1 MILKKPKFWDEKKS
15 LASILLAPI
24 TIIILIVVF
33 IKKKIVKTRKFN
45 IPIICIGNIYLGG
58 TGKTPVSIFLAKELS
73 RLGKKPAILRKY
85 YKNHNDEY
93 NLIKDKFHNLVIC
106 KNRIDGLEKIDKS
119 DSDIAILD
127 DGLQDYS
134 IKKNLK
140 VICFNNNQKIG
151 NGLLLP
157 SGPLRENLNVLKE
170 TEIVIING
178 NRDKKFEQKILDVN
192 KKIDI
197 FYSTYKPIN
206 INQFKNKK
214 LLALA
219 GIGNPENFFKL
230 IEDNNLKIEKK
241 LIFPDHYKFSKPEIQ
256 NIIDFSKKKNYEII
270 MTEKDYFKIKGLN
283 IIEVNYL
290 KISLEIDKKEV
301 LLEKIKKLYDKNN

>member
-1 MILKKPKFWDEKKS
+1 M
-15 LASILLAPI
+15 
-24 TIIILIVVF
+24 
-33 IKKKIVKTRKFN
+33 
-45 IPIICIGNIYLGG
+45 
-58 TGKTPVSIFLAKELS
+58 
-73 RLGKKPAILRKY
+73 RKY

-119 DSDIAILD
+119 ESDIAILD

>member
-1 MILKKPKFWDEKKS
+1 MNINKPKFWDKKIGIIS
-15 LASILLAPI
+15 IILLP
-24 TIIILIVVF
+24 LSLVF
-33 IKKKIVKTRKFN
+33 ILLIFLKKKLTKENVFK

-119 DSDIAILD
+119 ESDIAILD

>member
-1 MILKKPKFWDEKKS
+1 MNINKPKFWDKKIGIIS
-15 LASILLAPI
+15 IILLP
-24 TIIILIVVF
+24 LSLVF
-33 IKKKIVKTRKFN
+33 ILLIFLKKKLTKENVFK

-119 DSDIAILD
+119 ESDIAILD

-170 TEIVIING
+170 TQIVIING

>member
-1 MILKKPKFWDEKKS
+1 MNINKPKFWDKKIGIIS
-15 LASILLAPI
+15 IILLP
-24 TIIILIVVF
+24 LSLVF
-33 IKKKIVKTRKFN
+33 ILLIFLKKKLTKENVFK

-134 IKKNLK
+134 FKKNLK

-151 NGLLLP
+151 NGLVLP

-241 LIFPDHYKFSKPEIQ
+241 LIFPDHYKFSKSEIQ
-256 NIIDFSKKKNYEII
+256 NIIDSSKKKNYKII
-270 MTEKDYFKIKGLN
+270 MTEKDYFKIKDLN

>member
-1 MILKKPKFWDEKKS
+1 MNINKPKFWDKKIGIIS
-15 LASILLAPI
+15 IILLP
-24 TIIILIVVF
+24 LSLVF
-33 IKKKIVKTRKFN
+33 ILLIFLKKKLTKENVFK

-119 DSDIAILD
+119 ESDIAILD

-230 IEDNNLKIEKK
+230 IEDNNLKI
-241 LIFPDHYKFSKPEIQ
+241 
-256 NIIDFSKKKNYEII
+256 
-270 MTEKDYFKIKGLN
+270 
-283 IIEVNYL
+283 
-290 KISLEIDKKEV
+290 
-301 LLEKIKKLYDKNN
+301 

>member
-1 MILKKPKFWDEKKS
+1 MNINKPKFWDKKIGIIS
-15 LASILLAPI
+15 IILLP
-24 TIIILIVVF
+24 LSLVF
-33 IKKKIVKTRKFN
+33 ILLIFLKKKLTKENVFK

-93 NLIKDKFHNLVIC
+93 NLIKDKFHNLIIC

-170 TEIVIING
+170 TQIVIING

-301 LLEKIKKLYDKNN
+301 LLKKIKKLYDKNN

>member
-1 MILKKPKFWDEKKS
+1 MNINKPKFWDKKIGIIS
-15 LASILLAPI
+15 IILLP
-24 TIIILIVVF
+24 LSLVF
-33 IKKKIVKTRKFN
+33 ILLIFLKKKLTKENVFK

-93 NLIKDKFHNLVIC
+93 NLIKDKFHNLIIC

-170 TEIVIING
+170 TQIVIING

>member
-1 MILKKPKFWDEKKS
+1 MNINKPKFWDKKIGIIS
-15 LASILLAPI
+15 IILLP
-24 TIIILIVVF
+24 LSLVF
-33 IKKKIVKTRKFN
+33 ILLIFLKKKLTKENVFK